1 MQEIASQV
9 IRALRGRR
17 SQLAF
22 SRRLRYR
29 SNVVADWEQGRR
41 FPTAAEFLRAAE
53 LVGVDLPAAFLRFHA
68 ASAPA
73 VGPGD
78 DEGVARW
85 LDELRGQSSLQD
97 LSARSG
103 VSRHALGRWLSGR
116 TRPRLPDFLH
126 LVDVL
131 TGRVQD
137 LIAELVDIREVPALA
152 ERVERAAASRKVG
165 LEEPWALPVLL
176 AIETRGYTALE
187 QHDSA
192 WLGRFLGLPE
202 HRVQACVSRLEEAG
216 VVRLQGRHYVS
227 GQPLTIDTR
236 AHPEAGRSLKRHWL
250 MVGMDRVGQP
260 REGDILSYNLFSVSR
275 ADLNQIRLLQRSFFR
290 EVRGI
295 VAASEPSESVALL
308 NLQLVTWEE

>member
-1 MQEIASQV
+1 MQSIASEV

-22 SRRLRYR
+22 SRRLKYR

-41 FPTAAEFLRAAE
+41 FPTAAEFLRAAA
-53 LVGVDLPAAFLRFHA
+53 LVGVDIPGAFLRFHA
-68 ASAPA
+68 ASASA
-73 VGPGD
+73 VGAAD
-78 DEGVARW
+78 DAGVARW

-97 LSARSG
+97 LAARSG
-103 VSRHALGRWLSGR
+103 VSRHALGRWLSGS
-116 TRPRLPDFLH
+116 TRPRLPDFLR

-137 LIAELVDIREVPALA
+137 LIAELVDIREVPTLA

-187 QHDSA
+187 GHDSA
-192 WLGRFLGLPE
+192 WLARFLGLPE
-202 HRVQACVSRLEEAG
+202 PRVQACVSRLEEAG
-216 VVRLQGRHYVS
+216 VIRLQGSHYVS

-275 ADLNQIRLLQRSFFR
+275 ADLAQIRSLQRSFFR

>member
-1 MQEIASQV
+1 MQAIASEV

-22 SRRLRYR
+22 SRRLKYR

-41 FPTAAEFLRAAE
+41 FPKAAEFLRAAE
-53 LVGVDLPAAFLRFHA
+53 LVGVDLQRAFLRFHA

-73 VGPGD
+73 LGVAD
-78 DEGVARW
+78 DDGVARW

-97 LSARSG
+97 LAARSG
-103 VSRHALGRWLSGR
+103 VSRHALGRWLSGQ

-137 LIAELVDIREVPALA
+137 LIAELVDVREVPALS

-176 AIETRGYTALE
+176 AIETRGYQALE
-187 QHDSA
+187 AHDSA
-192 WLGRFLGLPE
+192 WLARFLGLPE
-202 HRVQACVSRLEEAG
+202 PRVQACVSRLEEAG
-216 VVRLQGRHYVS
+216 VIRLRGGHFVS

-275 ADLNQIRLLQRSFFR
+275 ADLDQIRLLQRSFFR

>member
-1 MQEIASQV
+1 MQAISSQV

-22 SRRLRYR
+22 SRRLKYR

-41 FPTAAEFLRAAE
+41 FPTAGEFLRAAQM
-53 LVGVDLPAAFLRFHA
+53 VGVDLSGAFIRFHA

-73 VGPGD
+73 IGTAD
-78 DEGVARW
+78 DAGVARW

-97 LSARSG
+97 LAARSG

-137 LIAELVDIREVPALA
+137 LIAELVDVREVPALA
-152 ERVERAAASRKVG
+152 ERVDRAAASRKVG

-176 AIETRGYTALE
+176 AIETRGYLALE
-187 QHDSA
+187 EHDGG
-192 WLGRFLGLPE
+192 WLARFLGLPE
-202 HRVQACVSRLEEAG
+202 ARVRSCVTRLEKAG
-216 VVRLQGRHYVS
+216 VIHLKGGHYVS

-275 ADLNQIRLLQRSFFR
+275 ADLGQIRLLQRSFFR

>member
-1 MQEIASQV
+1 MDRIASEV

-22 SRRLRYR
+22 SRRLKYR

-41 FPTAAEFLRAAE
+41 FPTAAEFLRAAQV
-53 LVGVDLPAAFLRFHA
+53 VGVDLPGAFLRFHA
-68 ASAPA
+68 ASAA
-73 VGPGD
+73 ALGGGD
-78 DEGVARW
+78 DAGVARW
-85 LDELRGQSSLQD
+85 LDELRGQSTVQD
-97 LSARSG
+97 LAARSG
-103 VSRHALGRWLSGR
+103 FSRHALGRWLSGR

-137 LIAELVDIREVPALA
+137 LIAELVDVREIPALA
-152 ERVERAAASRKVG
+152 KRVERAAASRTVG
-165 LEEPWALPVLL
+165 LEEPWALPVML
-176 AIETRGYTALE
+176 AIETRGYMALE
-187 QHDSA
+187 RHDSA
-192 WLGRFLGLPE
+192 WLARYLGLPE
-202 HRVQACVSRLEEAG
+202 PRVRACVARLEEAG
-216 VVRLQGRHYVS
+216 VIRAHKGRYVA
-227 GQPLTIDTR
+227 GAPLTIDTR

-260 REGDILSYNLFSVSR
+260 KEGDILAYNLFAVSR
-275 ADLNQIRLLQRSFFR
+275 ADLDHIRSLQRSFFR

>member
-1 MQEIASQV
+1 M
-9 IRALRGRR
+9 LFR
-17 SQLAF
+17 S
-22 SRRLRYR
+22 
-29 SNVVADWEQGRR
+29 
-41 FPTAAEFLRAAE
+41 
-53 LVGVDLPAAFLRFHA
+53 
-68 ASAPA
+68 
-73 VGPGD
+73 
-78 DEGVARW
+78 
-85 LDELRGQSSLQD
+85 
-97 LSARSG
+97 
-103 VSRHALGRWLSGR
+103 
-116 TRPRLPDFLH
+116 PRLPDFLH

-137 LIAELVDIREVPALA
+137 LIAELVDVREVPALS

-176 AIETRGYTALE
+176 AIETRGYQALE
-187 QHDSA
+187 AHDSA
-192 WLGRFLGLPE
+192 WLARFLGLPE
-202 HRVQACVSRLEEAG
+202 PRVQACVSRLEEAG
-216 VVRLQGRHYVS
+216 VIRLRGGHFVS

-275 ADLNQIRLLQRSFFR
+275 ADLDQIRLLQRSFFR

-308 NLQLVTWEE
+308 NLQLEIGRAHV

>member
-1 MQEIASQV
+1 MQAIASEV

-22 SRRLRYR
+22 SRRLKYR

-41 FPTAAEFLRAAE
+41 FPKAAEFLRAAE
-53 LVGVDLPAAFLRFHA
+53 LIGVDIPRAFLRFHA

-73 VGPGD
+73 LGAAD
-78 DEGVARW
+78 DDGVARW

-97 LSARSG
+97 LAARSG
-103 VSRHALGRWLSGR
+103 VSRHALGRWLSGQ

-137 LIAELVDIREVPALA
+137 LIAELVDVREVPALA

-176 AIETRGYTALE
+176 AIETRGYQALE
-187 QHDSA
+187 RHDSA
-192 WLGRFLGLPE
+192 WLARFLGLPE
-202 HRVQACVSRLEEAG
+202 PRVQACVSRLEEAG
-216 VVRLQGRHYVS
+216 VIRLQGCHFVS
-227 GQPLTIDTR
+227 GQALTIDTR

-275 ADLNQIRLLQRSFFR
+275 ADLDQIRLLQRSFFR